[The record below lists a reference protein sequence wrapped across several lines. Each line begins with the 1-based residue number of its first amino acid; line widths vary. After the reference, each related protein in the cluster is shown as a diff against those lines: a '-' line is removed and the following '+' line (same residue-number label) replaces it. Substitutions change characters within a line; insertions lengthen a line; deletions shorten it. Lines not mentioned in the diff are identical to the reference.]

1 MYYVG
6 VLNDVVYRGPDKLG
20 TVESP
25 AFSREEMESPENHK
39 RTREMV
45 GTVILR
51 NISV

>member
-1 MYYVG
+1 MMSFTADPTS
-6 VLNDVVYRGPDKLG
+6 LEQSK
-20 TVESP
+20 SP

-51 NISV
+51 NNSV